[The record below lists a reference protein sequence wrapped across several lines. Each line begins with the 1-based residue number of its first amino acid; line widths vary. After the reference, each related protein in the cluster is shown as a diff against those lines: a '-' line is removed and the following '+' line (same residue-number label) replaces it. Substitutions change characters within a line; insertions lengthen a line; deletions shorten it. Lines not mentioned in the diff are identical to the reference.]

1 MRKVLHQKHANFS
14 RSHVKLG
21 MAASVCDPRLQQDD
35 CNTADST
42 DTQRPA
48 SLAHAVACLK
58 LAEGED

>member
-1 MRKVLHQKHANFS
+1 MRKVLPQKHEDFPRA
-14 RSHVKLG
+14 HAELG
-21 MAASVCDPRLQQDD
+21 VVASVCDPRLQHDD

-58 LAEGED
+58 LAGGED

>member
-1 MRKVLHQKHANFS
+1 MRKALPQKQDFP
-14 RSHVKLG
+14 RTHVKLG
-21 MAASVCDPRLQQDD
+21 VVASGRLQHGG
-35 CNTADST
+35 CNTAHSM